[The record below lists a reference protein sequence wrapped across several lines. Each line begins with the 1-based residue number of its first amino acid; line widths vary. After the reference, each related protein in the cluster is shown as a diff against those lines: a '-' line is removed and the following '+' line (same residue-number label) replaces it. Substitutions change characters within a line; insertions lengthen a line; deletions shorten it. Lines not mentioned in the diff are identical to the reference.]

1 MNFYGFLMIGLL
13 VLSFPVFQVQAQT
26 QDTPIIEVGGYLWNK
41 TTLNVLIVAENQ
53 SEWSSG
59 LVNSTIRAIEGWN
72 HAITYFSANYSGFSY
87 LSAVNMQV
95 QVSNETKPDFDVYVN
110 FSDAVSVASRDAI
123 GATTTVPY
131 GNGTIQKC
139 VVTLATTSQYVTLT
153 QKDIQSVAAHEF
165 GHVLG
170 IGHSNASSDLMFPM
184 FDIYAAQYEI
194 STLDMYG
201 VANAFQWI
209 INPDLNV
216 PSAKQEL
223 TLPAI
228 IAYEYIPSTQP
239 VPQSITDNPT
249 IRALEVLANV
259 LLTPYILL
267 MIALGISIL
276 VLIELYYRRKGQ
288 TKNRAEP

>member
-1 MNFYGFLMIGLL
+1 
-13 VLSFPVFQVQAQT
+13 
-26 QDTPIIEVGGYLWNK
+26 
-41 TTLNVLIVAENQ
+41 
-53 SEWSSG
+53 
-59 LVNSTIRAIEGWN
+59 
-72 HAITYFSANYSGFSY
+72 
-87 LSAVNMQV
+87 
-95 QVSNETKPDFDVYVN
+95 
-110 FSDAVSVASRDAI
+110 
-123 GATTTVPY
+123 
-131 GNGTIQKC
+131 
-139 VVTLATTSQYVTLT
+139 
-153 QKDIQSVAAHEF
+153 VAAHEF